1 MKTLLRLLAFLKPYL
16 GSVTLSVLL
25 GLGTIASAVGLMG
38 TSAYLIARAAQQP
51 SVADLQVAIVG
62 VRFFGLARGL
72 FRYLER
78 LVSHSV
84 NFRLLAEL
92 RVWFYRAVEP
102 SSSAAMQNRKSG
114 DLLNTA
120 VSDIETLENF
130 YVRATAPILTAGLA
144 TLGVSLFV
152 GGMHPI
158 VGNILAAGM
167 LLAGGA
173 LPLALFLIARGPA
186 RKWMLR
192 RAETRAFLIESLQ
205 GLADLTA
212 AGQLPLRLAE
222 LEDINKAQAADERR
236 LVYVN
241 AFSSGV
247 GFLIMGLTM
256 AAELYAGAL
265 LVRAGEL
272 DGVLLAVICLV
283 TLASFEAVL
292 PVQEASR
299 QMEKNLQAGK
309 RLFDL
314 AVVEKSSYVSA
325 SHPVN
330 PDNIRLVLRDFSFEY
345 EAGEPV
351 LQGINLELQTGK
363 RLALVGASGAG
374 KTTLVRVLLGLW
386 EAPAGAYRMA
396 GQDSITWD
404 GEDLR
409 RLFSVISQTPY
420 LFSTTIRE
428 NLLFAKPGASDD
440 DLRDVLE
447 EVGLD
452 GWLDRLPD
460 GLDAWI
466 GENGLRLSGGQR
478 QRLSA
483 ARAVLKDAPFLIL
496 DEPAAQ
502 VDAAGEERLLR
513 LLLSRRTEKGVLWIT
528 HRLSGLEDMDEILFL
543 ADTRIQERGTYSE
556 LMASGGAFARL
567 RALDQDFLPDQEFS
581 GTSEGRSASLY

>member
-1 MKTLLRLLAFLKPYL
+1 LKTLPRLLGFLRPYL

-25 GLGTIASAVGLMG
+25 GLGTIGSAVGLMG
-38 TSAYLIARAAQQP
+38 TSAYLIARAGQQP

-92 RVWFYRAVEP
+92 RVWFYQAVEP
-102 SSSAAMQNRKSG
+102 SSAADMLARKSG

-130 YVRATAPILTAGLA
+130 YVRASAPILTAGLA

-152 GGMHPI
+152 GGMHPLA
-158 VGNILAAGM
+158 GNILAAGM

-173 LPLALFLIARGPA
+173 LPVVLFLIARGPA
-186 RKWMLR
+186 RKWTLR
-192 RAETRAFLIESLQ
+192 RGETRAYIIESLQ

-222 LEDINKAQAADERR
+222 LEEINQAQAADERR
-236 LVYVN
+236 LIYVN
-241 AFSSGV
+241 GFSSGA

-256 AAELYAGAL
+256 TAELYAGAL
-265 LVRAGEL
+265 LVQAGEL
-272 DGVLLAVICLV
+272 EGVLLAVICLV

-292 PVQEASR
+292 PVQEAAR

-309 RLFDL
+309 RLLDL
-314 AVVEKSSYVSA
+314 AAVEKRADISTA
-325 SHPVN
+325 LPVV
-330 PDNIRLVLRDFSFEY
+330 PDSTHLELRDFSFEF
-345 EAGEPV
+345 ETGELV

-374 KTTLVRVLLGLW
+374 KTTLVKVLLGLW
-386 EAPAGAYRMA
+386 EAPAGTYRID
-396 GQDSITWD
+396 GQDSNLWD
-404 GEDLR
+404 GENLR
-409 RLFSVISQTPY
+409 RRFSVISQTPY

-428 NLLFAKPGASDD
+428 NLLFANPGASDG
-440 DLRDVLE
+440 DLRRVLE
-447 EVGLD
+447 HVGLES
-452 GWLDRLPD
+452 WLDQLPE

-466 GENGLRLSGGQR
+466 GENGLRLSGGER
-478 QRLSA
+478 QRLA
-483 ARAVLKDAPFLIL
+483 TARALLREAPFLIL
-496 DEPAAQ
+496 DEPLAHI
-502 VDAAGEERLLR
+502 DADGAEQLYQHALEPGE
-513 LLLSRRTEKGVLWIT
+513 RRGVLLIT
-528 HRLSGLEDMDEILFL
+528 HRLRGLEVMDEILFL
-543 ADTRIQERGTYSE
+543 ESGRISERGTFNE
-556 LMASGGAFARL
+556 LISQGGAFARL
-567 RALDQDFLPDQEFS
+567 WACEQEFIPEQEPA
-581 GTSEGRSASLY
+581 GTLGS

>member
-1 MKTLLRLLAFLKPYL
+1 MKTLLRMLAFLKPY
-16 GSVTLSVLL
+16 GGWVALSVLL
-25 GLGTIASAVGLMG
+25 GLGTLASAVGLMG
-38 TSAYLIARAAQQP
+38 TSAFLIARAGQQP
-51 SVADLQVAIVG
+51 SVADLQIAIVG

-84 NFRLLAEL
+84 NFRLLAEM
-92 RVWFYRAVEP
+92 RVWFYQAVEP
-102 SSSAAMQNRKSG
+102 SRAADMLTRKSG

-144 TLGVSLFV
+144 TLGASLFV
-152 GGMHPI
+152 GGMHPLT
-158 VGNILAAGM
+158 GNILAAGM

-173 LPLALFLIARGPA
+173 LPIVLFLIARGPA
-186 RKWMLR
+186 RKWTLR
-192 RAETRAFLIESLQ
+192 RGETRSYLIESLQ

-212 AGQLPLRLAE
+212 AGQLPRRLEEVQE
-222 LEDINKAQAADERR
+222 LNTAQAADERR
-236 LVYVN
+236 LIYVN
-241 AFSSGV
+241 GFSSGA

-272 DGVLLAVICLV
+272 DGVLLAVICLI

-292 PVQEASR
+292 PVQEAAR

-314 AVVEKSSYVSA
+314 AAVERKA
-325 SHPVN
+325 NATTLPPVN
-330 PDNIRLVLRDFSFEY
+330 PDSARLELRDFSFGY

-374 KTTLVRVLLGLW
+374 KTTLVKVLLGLW
-386 EAPAGAYRMA
+386 EAPAGSYRIA
-396 GQDSITWD
+396 GQDSTLWD

-428 NLLFAKPGASDD
+428 NLLFPNPGASDG
-440 DLRDVLE
+440 DVRRVLN

-452 GWLDRLPD
+452 AWLDQLPQ
-460 GLDAWI
+460 GLDTWI
-466 GENGLRLSGGQR
+466 GENGLRLSGGER
-478 QRLSA
+478 QRLA
-483 ARAVLKDAPFLIL
+483 TARALLREAPFLIL
-496 DEPAAQ
+496 DEPLAHI
-502 VDAAGEERLLR
+502 DADGAEQLYQHALKPGE
-513 LLLSRRTEKGVLWIT
+513 RRGVLLIT
-528 HRLSGLEDMDEILFL
+528 HRLRGLEVMDEILFMESG
-543 ADTRIQERGTYSE
+543 RINERGTFGE
-556 LMASGGAFARL
+556 LISQGGAFSRL
-567 RALDQDFLPDQEFS
+567 WACEQEFIPEQEPA
-581 GTSEGRSASLY
+581 GTPGS

>member
-1 MKTLLRLLAFLKPYL
+1 MKTLPRLLGFLRPYL

-38 TSAYLIARAAQQP
+38 TSAYLIARAGQQP

-92 RVWFYRAVEP
+92 RVWFYQAVEP
-102 SSSAAMQNRKSG
+102 SSAADMLARKSG

-130 YVRATAPILTAGLA
+130 YVRASAPILTAGLA

-152 GGMHPI
+152 GGMHPLA
-158 VGNILAAGM
+158 GNILAAGM

-173 LPLALFLIARGPA
+173 LPVVLFLIARGPA
-186 RKWMLR
+186 RKWTLR
-192 RAETRAFLIESLQ
+192 RGETRAYIIESLQ

-222 LEDINKAQAADERR
+222 LEEINQAQAADERR
-236 LVYVN
+236 LIYVN
-241 AFSSGV
+241 GFSSGA

-256 AAELYAGAL
+256 TAELYAGAL
-265 LVRAGEL
+265 LVQAGEL
-272 DGVLLAVICLV
+272 EGVLLAVICLV

-292 PVQEASR
+292 PVQEAAR

-309 RLFDL
+309 RLLDL
-314 AVVEKSSYVSA
+314 AAVEKRADISTA
-325 SHPVN
+325 LPVV
-330 PDNIRLVLRDFSFEY
+330 PDSTHLELRDFSFEF
-345 EAGEPV
+345 ETGELV

-374 KTTLVRVLLGLW
+374 KTTLVKVLLGLW
-386 EAPAGAYRMA
+386 EAPAGTYRID
-396 GQDSITWD
+396 GQDSNLWD
-404 GEDLR
+404 GENLR
-409 RLFSVISQTPY
+409 RRFSVISQTPY

-428 NLLFAKPGASDD
+428 NLLFANPGASDG
-440 DLRDVLE
+440 DLRRVLE
-447 EVGLD
+447 HVGLES
-452 GWLDRLPD
+452 WLDQLPE

-466 GENGLRLSGGQR
+466 GENGLRLSGGER
-478 QRLSA
+478 QRLA
-483 ARAVLKDAPFLIL
+483 TARALLREAPFLIL
-496 DEPAAQ
+496 DEPLAHI
-502 VDAAGEERLLR
+502 DADGAEQLYQHALEPGE
-513 LLLSRRTEKGVLWIT
+513 RRGVLLIT
-528 HRLSGLEDMDEILFL
+528 HRLRGLEVMDEILFL
-543 ADTRIQERGTYSE
+543 ESGRISERGTFNE
-556 LMASGGAFARL
+556 LISQGGAFARL
-567 RALDQDFLPDQEFS
+567 WACEQEFIPEQEPA
-581 GTSEGRSASLY
+581 GTLGS

>member
-1 MKTLLRLLAFLKPYL
+1 MKTLPRLLGFLRPYL

-25 GLGTIASAVGLMG
+25 GLGTIGSAVGLMG
-38 TSAYLIARAAQQP
+38 TSAYLIARAGQQP

-92 RVWFYRAVEP
+92 RVWFYQAVEP
-102 SSSAAMQNRKSG
+102 SSAADMLARKSG

-130 YVRATAPILTAGLA
+130 YVRASAPILTAGLA

-152 GGMHPI
+152 GGMHPLA
-158 VGNILAAGM
+158 GNILAAGM

-173 LPLALFLIARGPA
+173 LPVVLFLIARGPA
-186 RKWMLR
+186 RKWTLR
-192 RAETRAFLIESLQ
+192 RGETRAYIIESLQ

-222 LEDINKAQAADERR
+222 LEEINQAQAADERR
-236 LVYVN
+236 LIYVN
-241 AFSSGV
+241 GFSSGA

-256 AAELYAGAL
+256 TAELYAGAL
-265 LVRAGEL
+265 LVQAGEL
-272 DGVLLAVICLV
+272 EGVLLAVICLV

-292 PVQEASR
+292 PVQEAAR

-309 RLFDL
+309 RLLDL
-314 AVVEKSSYVSA
+314 AAVEKRADISTA
-325 SHPVN
+325 LPVV
-330 PDNIRLVLRDFSFEY
+330 PDSTHLELRDFSFEF
-345 EAGEPV
+345 ETGELV

-374 KTTLVRVLLGLW
+374 KTTLVKVLLGLW
-386 EAPAGAYRMA
+386 EAPAGTYRID
-396 GQDSITWD
+396 GQDSNLWD
-404 GEDLR
+404 GENLR
-409 RLFSVISQTPY
+409 RRFSVISQTPY

-428 NLLFAKPGASDD
+428 NLLFANPGASDG
-440 DLRDVLE
+440 DLRRVLE
-447 EVGLD
+447 HVGLES
-452 GWLDRLPD
+452 WLDQLPE

-466 GENGLRLSGGQR
+466 GENGLRLSGGER
-478 QRLSA
+478 QRLA
-483 ARAVLKDAPFLIL
+483 TARALLREAPFLIL
-496 DEPAAQ
+496 DEPLAHI
-502 VDAAGEERLLR
+502 DADGAEQLYQHALEPGE
-513 LLLSRRTEKGVLWIT
+513 RRGVLLIT
-528 HRLSGLEDMDEILFL
+528 HRLRGLEVMDEILFL
-543 ADTRIQERGTYSE
+543 ESGRISERGTFNE
-556 LMASGGAFARL
+556 LISQGGAFARL
-567 RALDQDFLPDQEFS
+567 WACEQEFIPEQEPA
-581 GTSEGRSASLY
+581 GTLGS

>member
-25 GLGTIASAVGLMG
+25 GLGTIGSAVGLMG
-38 TSAYLIARAAQQP
+38 TSAYLIARAGQQP

-84 NFRLLAEL
+84 NFRLLAEM
-92 RVWFYRAVEP
+92 RVWFYQAVEP
-102 SSSAAMQNRKSG
+102 SGAADMLTRKSG

-130 YVRATAPILTAGLA
+130 YVRAATPILTAGLA

-152 GGMHPI
+152 GRMHPHA
-158 VGNILAAGM
+158 GNILAAGM
-167 LLAGGA
+167 LLSGGA
-173 LPLALFLIARGPA
+173 LPLVLFLIARGPA
-186 RKWMLR
+186 RKWTLR
-192 RAETRAFLIESLQ
+192 RGETRAYLIESLQ

-212 AGQLPLRLAE
+212 AGQIPLRLEE
-222 LEDINKAQAADERR
+222 LEEYIKAQAADERR
-236 LVYVN
+236 LIYIN
-241 AFSSGV
+241 GFSSGA

-256 AAELYAGAL
+256 AAELYTGAL

-272 DGVLLAVICLV
+272 EGVLLAVICLI

-292 PVQEASR
+292 PVQEAAR

-314 AVVEKSSYVSA
+314 AAVERKAKAATSL
-325 SHPVN
+325 PVI
-330 PDNIRLVLRDFSFEY
+330 PDSLRLELWDFSFEY

-351 LQGINLELQTGK
+351 LQDINLELQTGK

-374 KTTLVRVLLGLW
+374 KTTLVKVLLGLW
-386 EAPAGAYRMA
+386 EAPAGAYRIA
-396 GQDSITWD
+396 GQDSTMWD

-428 NLLFAKPGASDD
+428 NLLYANPGASDD
-440 DLRDVLE
+440 DLQDVLE
-447 EVGLD
+447 NVGLK
-452 GWLDRLPD
+452 GWLDHLPE

-466 GENGLRLSGGQR
+466 GENGLRLSGGER

-502 VDAAGEERLLR
+502 VDAAGEGRLLR
-513 LLLSRRTEKGVLWIT
+513 LLLRPRPDKGVLWIT
-528 HRLSGLEDMDEILFL
+528 HRLRGLEDMDEILL
-543 ADTRIQERGTYSE
+543 LSDSRIQERGTFSE
-556 LMASGGAFARL
+556 LMASGGAFASL
-567 RALDQDFLPDQEFS
+567 RALDQEFLPEQDFS
-581 GTSEGRSASLY
+581 GTSED